1 MRKLRGSLWVKIA
14 LPIFAVLVVFMVIGG
29 ATQASGDKNEP
40 FLAKAG
46 LEFGIICNHM
56 NQTSDM
62 ETNFAALKYQGNGHT
77 NGNTIS
83 AGRAN
88 AAGRILV
95 GEIIGKKHFRNKPLV
110 IEGKEAADTVKDLL
124 ASIKSYSASVV
135 DKCDYETP
143 AVVKDQNN
151 YVVDITDIGKE
162 TVYVDADPMVA
173 AMKAGNIQNGGL
185 RIKMREDQTLIFN
198 IKEDKKFE
206 IFRYSVKVTDGM
218 KTPEEIAK
226 TVIWNMPNL
235 VNLAI
240 SSDAMCATVIAPNA
254 FVNINVTGE
263 GWLVCDTITSN
274 SGEWHMIYQGIPEVT
289 SKPKPTNPPKTPEPT
304 KKAEKTK
311 KPSET
316 PVYSEEVKKD
326 KTPPPE
332 PTETPEPAETQKPKV
347 TDVPE
352 ATDTP
357 EPEETDVPKET
368 PVSTEEVKKDKTP
381 PPEPTE
387 TPEPE
392 IAETPEPV
400 VTPEPEVT
408 PEPTT
413 PPFLPVVT
421 PTPVPSVETPEPEE
435 TDVPKETLV
444 STEEVKK
451 DKTPPPEPTE
461 TPEPDVSET
470 PEPVVTPDPN
480 ETDVPQPEETD
491 VPKET
496 PVSTEEVKKDNTPP
510 PEYPDVT
517 PDPEVT
523 PEPVVTPEPEATP
536 EPTQP
541 PFLPAVV
548 PTPLPLVTE
557 TPDDVTE
564 TPDAAETPNPMA
576 PSTASSDPEET
587 PVPSV
592 DPSTADPDA
601 TEAPLTS
608 IDDND
613 TPLGKADPDKKATT
627 TIPDNEVPLAD
638 ASPKTGDSMNF
649 LIPVLAM
656 GLSLIIIVGVLF
668 VRRKKGNE

>member
-368 PVSTEEVKKDKTP
+368 PVSTEEVKKD
-381 PPEPTE
+381 
-387 TPEPE
+387 
-392 IAETPEPV
+392 
-400 VTPEPEVT
+400 
-408 PEPTT
+408 
-413 PPFLPVVT
+413 
-421 PTPVPSVETPEPEE
+421 
-435 TDVPKETLV
+435 
-444 STEEVKK
+444 
-451 DKTPPPEPTE
+451 
-461 TPEPDVSET
+461 
-470 PEPVVTPDPN
+470 
-480 ETDVPQPEETD
+480 
-491 VPKET
+491 
-496 PVSTEEVKKDNTPP
+496 NTPP